1 MRGWRAAAMAL
12 LVCWACAFA
21 SAHTGAAVLELRQGS
36 VSSTVDG
43 QATTAPVELPYNW
56 DHEQHARPGM
66 ASFSLPFTLPGRPD
80 GPWALYLQ
88 RIGSTFEVRLNG
100 ELLRVHGDLSH
111 GNGADYAKSP
121 RSLMIPAQLLRAG
134 TNLLEVRLR
143 ADSGRRAGLSPVLIG
158 PADDVLAAFSVDYAW
173 RFTGSVLL
181 VGFSVVV
188 GAIAL
193 ALWLTQSDSGVA
205 GGRRREPVYFW
216 AALAEFCWAL
226 RVADAAIATPPI
238 GWVGW
243 GTLMTACYSGWAASA
258 MLFCHHVA
266 GWDRHPRMRWMGWSM
281 ALMFFGSIA
290 CCWISLSRADPR
302 WLTGWLALELVG
314 VIGYI
319 GVFAVATVR
328 RPDTGRVLV
337 GSAAVL
343 TVLVA
348 LRDWAV
354 IRLSDSYGE
363 TTWVRYTSV
372 FFGIALLAIVL
383 ERFQAASTQAR
394 NLLGTLAARVA
405 DRERELAS
413 TYARLDATSREQA
426 RTLERER
433 ILRDMHDGVGSHISA
448 AIHQIQSGQARPS
461 ELMRTLRD
469 SLDQLKL
476 SIDAIHMPPGDVGAL
491 LAALRYR
498 LEPRL
503 AASSVGLEWA
513 VDELEP
519 VARLDAP
526 AMRQLQFLL
535 FEVISNVLQHAGASV
550 LRIEAAMHEG
560 VLRLR
565 AVDNGRGFDA
575 SQPPRAL
582 RQRAQAIGAHLALES
597 QPGRTVV
604 QLAFP

>member
-1 MRGWRAAAMAL
+1 MRGWRSAFVGL
-12 LVCWACAFA
+12 LLWWTCAFA
-21 SAHTGAAVLELRQGS
+21 SAQTGSAVLELRQGS
-36 VSSTVDG
+36 VSTTIHG
-43 QATTAPVELPYNW
+43 QTATAPLVLPYNW
-56 DHEQHARPGM
+56 DHEQHAQPGT
-66 ASFSLPFTLPGRPD
+66 ARFELPFTLPQRPD
-80 GPWALYLQ
+80 GPWAVYMQ
-88 RIGSTFEVRLNG
+88 RVGNTFELRLNG
-100 ELLRVHGDLSH
+100 ELLRVHGDLSR

-121 RSLMIPAQLLRAG
+121 RSLMVPAQLLRAG
-134 TNLLEVRLR
+134 PNLLEIRLR

-158 PADDVLAAFSVDYAW
+158 PADDVLAIYSAAYAS

-193 ALWLTQSDSGVA
+193 ALWLTQSGNRA
-205 GGRRREPVYFW
+205 TGGRRREAVYFW

-226 RVADAAIATPPI
+226 RVADAAIVTPPI

-243 GTLMTACYSGWAASA
+243 GTLMTACYSGWAVSA

-266 GWDRHPRMRWMGWSM
+266 GWDRHPRMHWMWRAM
-281 ALMFFGSIA
+281 AVMFLGSIA
-290 CCWISLSRADPR
+290 CCWFSLSQADPR

-314 VIGYI
+314 VFGYI
-319 GVFAVATVR
+319 GVFAAATVR
-328 RPDTGRVLV
+328 RPDTARVLV

-343 TVLVA
+343 TVVVA

-383 ERFQAASTQAR
+383 ERFHTASTQAKE
-394 NLLGTLAARVA
+394 LLGTLAARVA

-413 TYARLDATSREQA
+413 TYARLEDASREQA
-426 RTLERER
+426 RTHERER

-448 AIHQIQSGQARPS
+448 AIHQLQSGQARPT
-461 ELMRTLRD
+461 ELLRTLRD

-476 SIDAIHMPPGDVGAL
+476 SMDAIHMPPGDVGAL

-513 VDELEP
+513 VEEIEP
-519 VARLDAP
+519 VSRLDGP

-535 FEVISNVLQHAGASV
+535 FEVISNVLQHAEASV

-575 SQPPRAL
+575 SQLPRAL
-582 RQRAQAIGAHLALES
+582 RQRAQAIGVQLALES

-604 QLAFP
+604 QLAFV